1 MTIKTA
7 CIPGGEKKDVQVENG
22 KIPVIIADDHEL
34 VRIGLRTVIQQ
45 SERFSV
51 ADEAQ
56 NGSELM
62 KKLEEKPCQ
71 IVLLDLNMP
80 KSGSSGGPD
89 LATVSQEESVSG
101 IVLSAYSGLLLLQSL
116 KQKKPEL
123 KVLVITQHDSPE
135 VIRKAR
141 DLGADGFV
149 LKEEFN
155 NSVIAALEALAR
167 GEKAFSSRVEE
178 ILSNKNQR
186 SRPAIS
192 TREYEVLELIAHGF
206 RDQEIA
212 DRLDI
217 TPRTVAFH
225 KANLKSKLDA
235 DSTADLIAFYFSSK
249 RR

>member
-1 MTIKTA
+1 M
-7 CIPGGEKKDVQVENG
+7 
-22 KIPVIIADDHEL
+22 
-34 VRIGLRTVIQQ
+34 
-45 SERFSV
+45 
-51 ADEAQ
+51 
-56 NGSELM
+56 
-62 KKLEEKPCQ
+62 
-71 IVLLDLNMP
+71 
-80 KSGSSGGPD
+80 
-89 LATVSQEESVSG
+89 
-101 IVLSAYSGLLLLQSL
+101 
-116 KQKKPEL
+116 
-123 KVLVITQHDSPE
+123 
-135 VIRKAR
+135 
-141 DLGADGFV
+141 
-149 LKEEFN
+149 
-155 NSVIAALEALAR
+155 IAALEALAR